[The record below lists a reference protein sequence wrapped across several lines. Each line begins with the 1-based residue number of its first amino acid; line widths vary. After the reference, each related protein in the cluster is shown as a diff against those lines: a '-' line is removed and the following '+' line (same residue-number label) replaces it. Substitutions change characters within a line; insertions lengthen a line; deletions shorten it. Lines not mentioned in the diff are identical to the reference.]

1 MPLLWKFLATLSI
14 IIILLIPLEII
25 QSSISERSQY
35 RNQAVSSVAKSWTRN
50 QIISQPVLVVP
61 YQKAHIS
68 QVWNQQSTQTKTKI
82 THSEHVA
89 YFALAQADTQID
101 MTNSTLQRGIFDVPV
116 YLAKVKMKATI
127 DWSKVSE
134 LTRSSDISFTRKP
147 YISVTLSDKRG
158 IADKPIIIYQGS
170 QVNVMSG
177 SGFFA
182 NHDGFRFEVGSI
194 LSPEKGLLEEGLSE
208 KDLLEEISID
218 FSVKSTESLSVLPTA
233 DFSLVTIKSDWP
245 HPKFIGSF
253 LPIKR
258 TIDDQGFSANWSTN
272 YFSSAIGNSLQL
284 CASGECRD
292 FNKLSHGV
300 AQVAPIDTYVQSQ
313 RSIKYALFIILLVF
327 TCLLSVEFIAKT
339 PLHPAQ
345 YLMIG
350 LSIAVFYLLLMALSE
365 HIHFALAY
373 LIATLSCVGLII
385 AYMKPHFSLKQTR
398 GLAASLITLYLILY
412 WIIQSEDYA
421 FISGAILVFGSLA
434 AFMMITRKLDWQQLN
449 ISLKTHKDKV
459 LR

>member
-1 MPLLWKFLATLSI
+1 MPLLWKFVATLSI
-14 IIILLIPLEII
+14 IIILIIPLEII

-35 RNQAVSSVAKSWTRN
+35 RNEAVSSVAKSWTRN
-50 QIISQPVLVVP
+50 QVISQPILVIP
-61 YQKAHIS
+61 YQKAHTA
-68 QVWNQQSTQTKTKI
+68 QVWNQQTNQIKAKKTY
-82 THSEHVA
+82 SEHVA
-89 YFALAQADTQID
+89 YFALAQADTLID

-116 YLAKVKMKATI
+116 YLANVTMKATI
-127 DWSKVSE
+127 DWSKVADLKQE
-134 LTRSSDISFTRKP
+134 PNISFTKKP

-158 IADKPIIIYQGS
+158 IADKPQITYSGAK
-170 QVNVMSG
+170 VNVMSG
-177 SGFFA
+177 SGFTS
-182 NHDGFRFEVGSI
+182 NHDGFRFEVSSI
-194 LSPEKGLLEEGLSE
+194 LSDEEANRLE
-208 KDLLEEISID
+208 DIAIN
-218 FSVKSTESLSVLPTA
+218 FSLKSTESLAVLPAA
-233 DFSLVTIKSDWP
+233 DFSIVTIKSDWP

-253 LPIKR
+253 LPIQR
-258 TIDDQGFSANWSTN
+258 TINDQGFSANWSTN

-292 FNKLSHGV
+292 FNRLSHGV

-327 TCLLSVEFIAKT
+327 TCLLSVEFIAET
-339 PLHPAQ
+339 RLHPAQ

-373 LIATLSCVGLII
+373 LIATLSCIGLII

-398 GLAASLITLYLILY
+398 GLAASLLSLYLILY

-434 AFMMITRKLDWQQLN
+434 AFMMITRNLDWQQLN
-449 ISLKTHKDKV
+449 MSLKAYKQKKLV
-459 LR
+459 R